1 MRSKMLLAGMALVA
15 GPAAAAAAPSVEIG
29 SAITVV
35 NLVTASLE
43 QDSRTLQ
50 TGDKVHQDE
59 DILVGTDARSELKL
73 DDETKLAL
81 GPGSRMKLDKFVYD
95 PDKTSGTIILDL
107 VKGTF
112 RFITGV
118 ASKPSYV
125 VRTPAASITVR
136 GTIFDLFIHDDG
148 ETWVLLH
155 DGALQACNARGRCQ
169 DLNEPGKL
177 IRISDDGNVDPPVKW
192 AGLPDK
198 DKTPFDD
205 AFPFVVNAPTID
217 PEPILTREVIILGN
231 LPEATKP
238 EEKEPEYT
246 EPDNDQPTKKYNKPR
261 YKQTKQRQPQRTKQT
276 KKGGG
281 DGLGTAIG
289 IGIGIGIGLGGMKG
303 GHKGGGD
310 YGGGHKGKY

>member
-1 MRSKMLLAGMALVA
+1 MRFTILFAGVALAA
-15 GPAAAAAAPSVEIG
+15 GSTAAAAAPALEIG

-35 NLVTASLE
+35 NLVTAELE
-43 QDSRTLQ
+43 QDSRTLA

-59 DILVGTDARSELKL
+59 DIIVGSDAKSELKL

-125 VRTPAASITVR
+125 IRTPAASITVR

-177 IRISDDGNVDPPVKW
+177 IRISDDGSVDPPVKW

-205 AFPFVVNAPTID
+205 AFPFVVNAPSID
-217 PEPILTREVIILGN
+217 PEPILNREVIILGN
-231 LPEATKP
+231 LPEPTKH
-238 EEKEPEYT
+238 EDEPKYE
-246 EPDNDQPTKKYNKPR
+246 EPDDQPSKKATKPR
-261 YKQTKQRQPQRTKQT
+261 YKETKSPPRQQRTRTT
-276 KKGGG
+276 KKSGGG

-303 GHKGGGD
+303 GGHG
-310 YGGGHKGKY
+310 GGGHKGGKY